1 MAKKKQDHSNTI
13 ALNKRAKFDYSLEK
27 RFEAGLVLEGWE
39 VKSIRSNKAQLT
51 DSYVLL
57 RDGEAWLLGSYIM
70 PLKSISTH
78 TPADPTRTRKLLLHE
93 REIAE
98 IFQAVQSKGNSCVT
112 TAMYWKGSHVKCEV
126 ALGKGK
132 KTVDKRATTKER
144 DWERQKRRLIS
155 NCNR

>member
-112 TAMYWKGSHVKCEV
+112 TAMYWNGPHVKCEV

-155 NCNR
+155 NYNR

>member
-93 REIAE
+93 REISE

-112 TAMYWKGSHVKCEV
+112 TA
-126 ALGKGK
+126 
-132 KTVDKRATTKER
+132 TVSYTHLTLPTKA
-144 DWERQKRRLIS
+144 
-155 NCNR
+155 

>member
-1 MAKKKQDHSNTI
+1 M
-13 ALNKRAKFDYSLEK
+13 
-27 RFEAGLVLEGWE
+27 
-39 VKSIRSNKAQLT
+39 
-51 DSYVLL
+51 LL

-155 NCNR
+155 NYNR